1 MPKLSNIF
9 PDLESYNFDKFK
21 GDLGA
26 GIVTGIVAIP
36 LSLALAIATGVP
48 PVWGLY
54 TAAIAGMVAAVFA
67 GSRYSVSGPAAA
79 IVPVLSAII
88 LQYGIETMPSIAL
101 VTGIALIVISLFRLG
116 NLIKYVPLS
125 VTLGFT
131 AGIAVLIFFGQVNKF
146 LGLTGIEDHPHF
158 HADLLETIKH
168 LSTIHWPTAILGLVS
183 LWIMLIIP
191 KVKYISKIPASLPV
205 AILAILAVLYIPFFE
220 SVSTIKDAYNQ
231 IPLGLPIL
239 TLPNVADMFKVLP
252 AGLQLAFLISIE
264 SLLCAVVADKMT
276 KTKHNSNQELF
287 SQGLANI
294 ATAFFSGITATA
306 VIARTGTSI
315 KNGAKTRVSSFIHAL
330 FVLIF
335 ILILAP
341 VGSLIPL
348 TTLSAILFITAW
360 KISEHKEIGKIIDNA
375 PRNDVMILLL
385 TFLLTVF
392 LDLTVAVGVGV
403 FLAAL
408 LIFKNLSTLNAEEL
422 HEDSDYA
429 SEDLQ
434 KFLHAH
440 HDLKLLNMEGN
451 LTMGSAHT
459 MSELF
464 TVGENTNYIIFR
476 LREIHHIDISGLEAL
491 ETTIHSL
498 KQKNIKIYL
507 TSVNTRLKK
516 PLEKFGILN
525 EVDGIFKTT
534 EEMITNFKG

>member
-1 MPKLSNIF
+1 MGKLSNIF
-9 PDLESYNFDKFK
+9 PDLVNYNFDKFK
-21 GDLGA
+21 SDLGA

-54 TAAIAGMVAAVFA
+54 TAAIAGMIAAVFA

-88 LQYGIETMPSIAL
+88 LKYGIEAMPSIAL
-101 VTGIALIVISLFRLG
+101 VTGIALIVISLFKLG

-146 LGLTGIEDHPHF
+146 LGLSGIEDHPHF
-158 HADLLETIKH
+158 HADFMETLKH
-168 LSTIHWPTAILGLVS
+168 LYTISWPTALLGFIS
-183 LWIMLIIP
+183 LGIMLAIP
-191 KVKYISKIPASLPV
+191 KLKYISKIPASLPV
-205 AILAILAVLYIPFFE
+205 AILAILASQYIPFFD
-220 SVSTIKDAYNQ
+220 SVNTIKDAYNE
-231 IPLGLPIL
+231 IPLGLPML
-239 TLPNVADMFKVLP
+239 TLPDIDTMFKVLP
-252 AGLQLAFLISIE
+252 SGLQLAFLICIE

-276 KTKHNSNQELF
+276 KTKHSSNQELF

-294 ATAFFSGITATA
+294 ATAFFSGISATA

-315 KNGAKTRVSSFIHAL
+315 KNGARTRVASFVHAV

-335 ILILAP
+335 ILVLAP

-375 PRNDVMILLL
+375 PRNDVLILLL

-434 KFLHAH
+434 KFLHKNH
-440 HDLKLLNMEGN
+440 NLKLLNLEGN
-451 LTMGSAHT
+451 LTMGSAHS

-464 TVGENTNYIIFR
+464 TVEEDTKYIVFR
-476 LREIHHIDISGLEAL
+476 MREIHYIDISGLEAL
-491 ETTIHSL
+491 ESTIHGL
-498 KQKNIKIYL
+498 KQKGIKVYL

-516 PLEKFGILN
+516 PLDKFGILD
-525 EVDGIFKTT
+525 EVDQIFKST
-534 EEMITNFKG
+534 EEMITSFKA